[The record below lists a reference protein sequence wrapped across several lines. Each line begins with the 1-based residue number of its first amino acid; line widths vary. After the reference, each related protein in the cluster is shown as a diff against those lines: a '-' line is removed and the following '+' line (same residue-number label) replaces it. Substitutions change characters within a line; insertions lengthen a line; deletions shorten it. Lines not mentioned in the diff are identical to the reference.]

1 MNGGITVTWT
11 GVSGKQYEYTMNT
24 IGTLFK
30 PIAGNYIFAREV
42 RLHEWMAIY
51 VGETDNLQECLQNH
65 EKMPCIEQHG
75 ARHIHVHTGDINENI
90 RRDEAGDIIEKWN
103 PPCNIEPPPE
113 GESEENSEGSA
124 ED

>member
-11 GVSGKQYEYTMNT
+11 GVSGKKYEYSMNT
-24 IGTLFK
+24 IGTTFK

-51 VGETDNLQECLQNH
+51 VGETDNLQESLESH
-65 EKMPCIEQHG
+65 EKMSCIQENG
-75 ARHIHVHTGDINENI
+75 ARHIHVHTSDIDERV
-90 RRDEAGDIIEKWN
+90 RREEADDIIAKWN

-113 GESEENSEGSA
+113 EDSEDSADSA